1 MRKHYSK
8 DSDSEEEKLHTKH
21 HDKNEGEKYEEPE

>member
-1 MRKHYSK
+1 MKKHYSK

-21 HDKNEGEKYEEPE
+21 HDKNLNLVDN